1 MMDPNRFEEM
11 RVRLQERVKPS
22 RYQHSMG
29 VSQTAEQ
36 LARIYG
42 ADEEAAAV
50 AGLLHDWDKALSN
63 KELQKKAKK
72 LRLAPSKVRKT
83 MPGVLHSYTAG
94 ATLQKEFPEL
104 TKDVLR
110 AISRH
115 TCGAVKMTDLDKIV
129 FVADIIEPG
138 RRFPDIDEL
147 RAVVGQVS
155 LDELYYRTYR
165 NTIMYLLDSGMPV
178 HPDSLKIWNKL
189 IAKREKTAEAKRA
202 EQAD

>member
-1 MMDPNRFEEM
+1 MDPNRFEEM
-11 RVRLQERVKPS
+11 RLRLQERVKPS

-72 LRLAPSKVRKT
+72 LRLAPRKVRKA

-94 ATLQKEFPEL
+94 ATLGKEFPEL
-104 TKDVLR
+104 SKKVLR

-115 TCGAVKMTDLDKIV
+115 TTGAVRMTDLDKIV

-147 RAVVGQVS
+147 RAVVGEVS

-165 NTIMYLLDSGMPV
+165 NTIMYLLESGMPV
-178 HPDSLKIWNKL
+178 HPDSLKIWNAL
-189 IAKREKTAEAKRA
+189 VAKREKTAEAKRA